1 MAWSIDQLIYHI
13 FKFGV
18 GTFYGYSMGQQVDD
32 LLIFVTLDGVEKYVE
47 KSSVLKDALESIP
60 LNNTKK

>member
-1 MAWSIDQLIYHI
+1 
-13 FKFGV
+13 
-18 GTFYGYSMGQQVDD
+18 MGQQVDD